1 MTTRKILSL
10 ALALVMVCSLMVIGV
25 SADPIVVPSTG
36 KAPQLAGTYPVGMPT
51 DATDITYLSD
61 LHNADDA
68 LALNDRVVAQVNNKI
83 VLNKNYNSDLFAFT
97 STAAKR
103 YQINANGK
111 HDGQGNRTLDNG
123 VTYNKADIAVGVSG
137 TIYEKGLGVH
147 PNGVGAADRYIVY
160 NVQGL
165 GNHFYAVAGATGGNI
180 TDPNATSRKVTFE
193 VWGSK
198 AETYSAEVEFEQLAY
213 TNSIRAYLVGEFD
226 LDITGYNFIKLVVKM
241 DSTSADNQSCAVA
254 WAGACVYNL
263 PASEP
268 STEPST
274 EPSVEPSTEPSVEP
288 SEEPTTAPSEEPT
301 EAPTEAPTKAP
312 VDPNKAT
319 ANFKPTAGN
328 SISGNDISLESLI
341 VDSYV
346 YPASGSTDP
355 RPVNVD
361 AGFKGVP
368 LVIGGTTY
376 TQGFGLHP
384 SAGSNPIDA
393 FVMLDISNIEGNRF
407 YSKVGITGNAKDRDD
422 IGVIFRVYGGYSKD
436 GEFKLL
442 ASSGALY
449 GSAVGEFDVWVDG
462 YKYLKLEVDTAQN
475 DHSSSASA
483 WVDTVIYTGEPSPT
497 GDTFTALPLAL
508 LVLSGAAVAVIIKK
522 KEN

>member
-1 MTTRKILSL
+1 MTIRKILSL
-10 ALALVMVCSLMVIGV
+10 VLALVMVCSLMIVGV
-25 SADPIVVPSTG
+25 SADPVVVPNTG

-83 VLNKNYNSDLFAFT
+83 ALDVNYNSDLFAFT

-103 YQINANGK
+103 YQINAKGK

-123 VTYNKADIAVGVSG
+123 VTYNKADIAVGVCG

-180 TDPNATSRKVTFE
+180 TDPNATTRKVNFE

-198 AETYSAEVEFEQLAY
+198 AEAYSEEAEFEQLAY

-241 DSTSADNQSCAVA
+241 DSASVDNQSCAVA
-254 WAGACVYNL
+254 WAGACVYGL
-263 PASEP
+263 PAPEP

-274 EPSVEPSTEPSVEP
+274 EPSVAP

-301 EAPTEAPTKAP
+301 EAPTEAPTK
-312 VDPNKAT
+312 DPNKAT
-319 ANFKPTAGN
+319 ANYKPTAGN
-328 SISGNDISLESLI
+328 SVAGNDISLESLI

-346 YPASGSTDP
+346 YPASGQTNP

-361 AGFKGVP
+361 TAFKGSP
-368 LVIGGTTY
+368 LIIGGNTY

-393 FVMLDISNIEGNRF
+393 FVTLDISNIEGNRF
-407 YSKVGITGNAKDRDD
+407 YSKVGITGNAATNGNGV
-422 IGVIFRVYGGYSKD
+422 GVIFRVYGGYSKD
-436 GEFKLL
+436 GEFTLL

-449 GSAVGEFDVWVDG
+449 GDTVGEFDVWVDG

-497 GDTFTALPLAL
+497 GDTFTALPVALMLLA
-508 LVLSGAAVAVIIKK
+508 GAAVAVIIKK